1 MEEFG
6 EKYSEMLSFHGLLCI
21 FIEVRISPLSK
32 TRIMWLFYSNYFLL
46 QGSSL
51 VEEAL
56 CLLYHH
62 DRLIVVDDKKGTES
76 SNKHHSVRSVTI
88 TMKPLTWTLKEEQT
102 KIAFDTSSRC
112 FLCHL
117 SHNSHCNKQ
126 IKTGTTHS
134 MRAWASSICRPGLF
148 RTSRDV
154 A

>member
-6 EKYSEMLSFHGLLCI
+6 EKYSEMLSFHGLLLI

-46 QGSSL
+46 QASSL

-56 CLLYHH
+56 CLLYQH
-62 DRLIVVDDKKGTES
+62 DRLIVVDDKKGTEL
-76 SNKHHSVRSVTI
+76 SNKHHWVRSVTI
-88 TMKPLTWTLKEEQT
+88 TMKPLTWALKEEQT
-102 KIAFDTSSRC
+102 KIAFDPSSHC

-117 SHNSHCNKQ
+117 SHNSRCNKQ

-134 MRAWASSICRPGLF
+134 MRTWASSICRPGLS